1 MTAFISSSFLTEGT
15 AVNVPP
21 YVLHRDPRY
30 FSPATETF
38 WPDRWLTSSS
48 RDYSLI
54 GLEKGS
60 SPVITNTSAFIPFS
74 MGHAIC
80 AGKNLA
86 LAEMRLVIA
95 LLMQKFDLNFAKG
108 YDPRRWEAEM
118 VDLFVM
124 KPSELPVA
132 LKLRG

>member
-1 MTAFISSSFLTEGT
+1 
-15 AVNVPP
+15 
-21 YVLHRDPRY
+21 
-30 FSPATETF
+30 
-38 WPDRWLTSSS
+38 
-48 RDYSLI
+48 
-54 GLEKGS
+54 
-60 SPVITNTSAFIPFS
+60 

>member
-1 MTAFISSSFLTEGT
+1 
-15 AVNVPP
+15 
-21 YVLHRDPRY
+21 
-30 FSPATETF
+30 
-38 WPDRWLTSSS
+38 
-48 RDYSLI
+48 
-54 GLEKGS
+54 
-60 SPVITNTSAFIPFS
+60 
-74 MGHAIC
+74 
-80 AGKNLA
+80 
-86 LAEMRLVIA
+86 MRLVIA